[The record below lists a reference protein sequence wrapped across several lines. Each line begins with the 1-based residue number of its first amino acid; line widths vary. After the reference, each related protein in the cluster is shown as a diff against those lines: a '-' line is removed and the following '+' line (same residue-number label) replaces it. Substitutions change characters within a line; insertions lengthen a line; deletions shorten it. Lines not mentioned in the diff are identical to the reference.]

1 MAFGVNNIT
10 VLGNITRDPELRF
23 TPSGTAVAS
32 FGLAV
37 NRNIKNKNSGEWE
50 TQVDFFNVTAWYK
63 LAENCA
69 ESLSKG
75 DRVLISGRLSQDSWE
90 SKDGQK
96 RSTVKIIANVIA
108 PSLEFA
114 SCRLEKNPRA
124 EEGVSGE
131 SISGKGASDK
141 GASDK
146 GVSDKG
152 ASGKGGIE
160 EADFSDED
168 IPF

>member
-10 VLGNITRDPELRF
+10 ILGNLTRDPELRF
-23 TPSGTAVAS
+23 TPNGTAVVS

-37 NRNIKNKNSGEWE
+37 NRNIQNKNSGEWE

-69 ESLSKG
+69 ESLNKG
-75 DRVLISGRLSQDSWE
+75 DRVLVSGRLSQDSWE
-90 SKDGQK
+90 SKEGQK
-96 RSTVKIIANVIA
+96 RSTVKIIASAVA

-114 SCRLEKNPRA
+114 SCKVEKNPKA
-124 EEGVSGE
+124 EEGVSGGKA
-131 SISGKGASDK
+131 SGE
-141 GASDK
+141 
-146 GVSDKG
+146 GVSG
-152 ASGKGGIE
+152 EGVSGEGSIE

>member
-23 TPSGTAVAS
+23 TPSGTAVAN

-37 NRNIKNKNSGEWE
+37 NRNVQNKNSGEWE

-75 DRVLISGRLSQDSWE
+75 DRVLVSGRLSQDSWE

-124 EEGVSGE
+124 EEGVSSGSVSGE
-131 SISGKGASDK
+131 
-141 GASDK
+141 
-146 GVSDKG
+146 GVSGGSVSGEGK
-152 ASGKGGIE
+152 SGKGGIE

>member
-10 VLGNITRDPELRF
+10 ILGNITRDPELRF
-23 TPSGTAVAS
+23 TPSGTAVVN

-37 NRNIKNKNSGEWE
+37 NRNVQNKNSGEWE
-50 TQVDFFNVTAWYK
+50 TEADFFNVTAWYK

-75 DRVLISGRLSQDSWE
+75 DRVLVSGRLSQDSWE
-90 SKDGQK
+90 DKEGQK
-96 RSTVKIIANVIA
+96 RSAVKIIANVIA

-114 SCRLEKNPRA
+114 SCKLERNPKT
-124 EEGVSGE
+124 EDGGMSQPK
-131 SISGKGASDK
+131 GKG
-141 GASDK
+141 
-146 GVSDKG
+146 
-152 ASGKGGIE
+152 E
-160 EADFSDED
+160 EVDFTDED

>member
-1 MAFGVNNIT
+1 MAFSVNNTTI
-10 VLGNITRDPELRF
+10 LGNLTRDPELRF
-23 TPSGTAVAS
+23 TPNGTAVAS

-37 NRNIKNKNSGEWE
+37 NRNIQNKNSGEWE
-50 TQVDFFNVTAWYK
+50 TRVDFFNVTAWYK

-75 DRVLISGRLSQDSWE
+75 DRVLVSGRLSQDSWE

-96 RSTVKIIANVIA
+96 RSTVRIIATVVA

-114 SCRLEKNPRA
+114 SCRIEKNPRL
-124 EEGVSGE
+124 EEGISAGSSGTTGSAPEE
-131 SISGKGASDK
+131 SS
-141 GASDK
+141 
-146 GVSDKG
+146 
-152 ASGKGGIE
+152 IE
-160 EADFSDED
+160 EVDFSDED

>member
-10 VLGNITRDPELRF
+10 ILGNITRDPELRF

-37 NRNIKNKNSGEWE
+37 NRNVQNKNSGEWE

-75 DRVLISGRLSQDSWE
+75 DRVLVSGRLSQDSWE

-124 EEGVSGE
+124 EEGVSSGSVSGE
-131 SISGKGASDK
+131 
-141 GASDK
+141 
-146 GVSDKG
+146 GVSGGSVSGEG

>member
-10 VLGNITRDPELRF
+10 ILGNLTRDPELRF

-37 NRNIKNKNSGEWE
+37 NRNIQNKSSGEWE
-50 TQVDFFNVTAWYK
+50 TSVDFFNVTVWYK

-75 DRVLISGRLSQDSWE
+75 DRVLVSGRLSQDSWE

-96 RSTVKIIANVIA
+96 RSTVKIIASVVA
-108 PSLEFA
+108 PSMEFA
-114 SCRLEKNPRA
+114 SCKIEKNPRA
-124 EEGVSGE
+124 EEGVS
-131 SISGKGASDK
+131 
-141 GASDK
+141 
-146 GVSDKG
+146 VSDT
-152 ASGKGGIE
+152 SEQSNIE
-160 EADFSDED
+160 EVDFSDED

>member
-10 VLGNITRDPELRF
+10 ILGNITRDPELRF

-37 NRNIKNKNSGEWE
+37 NRNVQNKNSGEWE

-75 DRVLISGRLSQDSWE
+75 DRVLVSGRLSQDSWE

-96 RSTVKIIANVIA
+96 RSTVRIVANVVA

-124 EEGVSGE
+124 EEGVSSGSVSGE
-131 SISGKGASDK
+131 
-141 GASDK
+141 
-146 GVSDKG
+146 GVSGGSVSGEG
-152 ASGKGGIE
+152 ASGKGGIK

>member
-10 VLGNITRDPELRF
+10 ILGNLTRDPELRF
-23 TPSGTAVAS
+23 TPSGTAVVS
-32 FGLAV
+32 FGLAA
-37 NRNIKNKNSGEWE
+37 NRNIQNKNSGEWE

-75 DRVLISGRLSQDSWE
+75 DRVLVSGRLSQNSWE
-90 SKDGQK
+90 SKEGQK
-96 RSTVKIIANVIA
+96 RSTVRIIANVVA

-114 SCRLEKNPRA
+114 SCKLEKNPRA
-124 EEGVSGE
+124 EEGVSAKDTTDEGN
-131 SISGKGASDK
+131 
-141 GASDK
+141 
-146 GVSDKG
+146 
-152 ASGKGGIE
+152 IE
-160 EADFSDED
+160 EVDFSDED

>member
-10 VLGNITRDPELRF
+10 VLGNITRDLELRF
-23 TPSGTAVAS
+23 TPNGTAVAS

-37 NRNIKNKNSGEWE
+37 NRNIQNKNSGEWE
-50 TQVDFFNVTAWYK
+50 TQVDFFNVTVWYK

-75 DRVLISGRLSQDSWE
+75 DRVLVSGRLSQDSWE
-90 SKDGQK
+90 SKEGQK
-96 RSTVKIIANVIA
+96 RSAVKIIANVVA

-114 SCRLEKNPRA
+114 SCRLEKNPKA
-124 EEGVSGE
+124 EEGVSGG
-131 SISGKGASDK
+131 SVSGKG
-141 GASDK
+141 
-146 GVSDKG
+146 VSVE
-152 ASGKGGIE
+152 SSSE

>member
-10 VLGNITRDPELRF
+10 ILGNLTRDPELRF
-23 TPSGTAVAS
+23 TPNGTAVVS

-37 NRNIKNKNSGEWE
+37 NRNIQNKTSGEWE

-69 ESLSKG
+69 ESLNKG
-75 DRVLISGRLSQDSWE
+75 DRVLVTGRLAQDSWE
-90 SKDGQK
+90 SKEGQK
-96 RSTVKIIANVIA
+96 RSTVRIVASVVA

-114 SCRLEKNPRA
+114 SCKVEKNPKA
-124 EEGVSGE
+124 EEGVSG
-131 SISGKGASDK
+131 GKVSTE
-141 GASDK
+141 
-146 GVSDKG
+146 GVSG
-152 ASGKGGIE
+152 VGSIE

>member
-10 VLGNITRDPELRF
+10 ILGNLTRDPELRF
-23 TPSGTAVAS
+23 TPNGTAVAS

-37 NRNIKNKNSGEWE
+37 NRNIQNKTSGEWE

-69 ESLSKG
+69 ESLNKG
-75 DRVLISGRLSQDSWE
+75 DRVLVTGRLSQDSWE
-90 SKDGQK
+90 SKEGQK
-96 RSTVKIIANVIA
+96 RSSVRIVASVVA

-114 SCRLEKNPRA
+114 SCKIEKNPKA
-124 EEGVSGE
+124 EEGVS
-131 SISGKGASDK
+131 SGKVSTE
-141 GASDK
+141 
-146 GVSDKG
+146 GVS
-152 ASGKGGIE
+152 GGGSIE

>member
-10 VLGNITRDPELRF
+10 VLGNITRDLELRF

-37 NRNIKNKNSGEWE
+37 NRNVQNKNSGEWE

-75 DRVLISGRLSQDSWE
+75 DRVLVSGRLSQDSWE

-124 EEGVSGE
+124 EEGVS
-131 SISGKGASDK
+131 SGS
-141 GASDK
+141 
-146 GVSDKG
+146 VSSGSVSGGSVSGKG

>member
-10 VLGNITRDPELRF
+10 ILGNITRDPELRF

-37 NRNIKNKNSGEWE
+37 NRNIQNKNSGEWE

-75 DRVLISGRLSQDSWE
+75 DRVLVSGRLSQDSWE

-124 EEGVSGE
+124 KEGVSSGSVSGEGVSGG
-131 SISGKGASDK
+131 SVSGE
-141 GASDK
+141 
-146 GVSDKG
+146 G
-152 ASGKGGIE
+152 ASGKGSIE